1 MTTSSIHPLRGRV
14 VGVATLGLLLL
25 GVASTPAHS
34 ETIRSKQWHLDAMG
48 AEEIWQI
55 STGKGVEVAVIDTGV
70 DATNGDL
77 RGQVLQGKDLA
88 PEEKGDERTDYNGH
102 GTGMAGIIA
111 GTGESGSGDG
121 AFGLAPDATIVPIR
135 IPDVGF
141 DNNRPEVIAQSNKAT
156 AAAIKYAAD
165 QDIKI
170 INMSIGWTKG
180 SSELDD
186 AVEYALDRGS
196 LLFASVGNSGD
207 VDNDPEYPGATPGVV
222 GVSAIGKDLKK
233 TKESQYGVQVDL
245 AAPGDDIVHAC
256 GGKTGLCTGHGTSAA
271 TALASAT
278 AALIWSK
285 HPEWTNN
292 QVLRVMLNTVSA
304 PTSGNK
310 RNDHVGYG
318 AVRPLRAL
326 KTPGDP
332 GPADE
337 YPLPDLAAAAS
348 KSPSAEAAEP
358 AAGKDAET
366 KQPADAASES
376 QGGSSTTLWISL
388 GVGAAVIIGAA
399 VTLSVVRSRRV
410 NG

>member
-1 MTTSSIHPLRGRV
+1 
-14 VGVATLGLLLL
+14 VATAGLLLL
-25 GVASTPAHS
+25 GVAGSPAHAES
-34 ETIRSKQWHLDAMG
+34 VRSQQWHLDAMG
-48 AEEIWQI
+48 AEEIWQV
-55 STGKGVEVAVIDTGV
+55 STGKGVKVAVIDSGV
-70 DATNGDL
+70 DAMNGDL
-77 RGQVLQGKDLA
+77 RGQVLKGKNLA
-88 PEEKGDERTDYNGH
+88 PDEKGDELTDYDGH
-102 GTGMAGIIA
+102 GTGMAGVIA
-111 GTGESGSGDG
+111 GTGQSGGGDG
-121 AFGLAPDATIVPIR
+121 AYGLAPGAKIVPIR
-135 IPDVGF
+135 VPDVGW
-141 DNNRPEVIAQSNKAT
+141 DSNQPESIRVSNQAF
-156 AAAIKYAAD
+156 AEGIRYAAD
-165 QDIKI
+165 KGIQV
-170 INMSIGWTKG
+170 INVSQGVREGSAELSNAVKYAVEKG
-180 SSELDD
+180 SL
-186 AVEYALDRGS
+186 V
-196 LLFASVGNSGD
+196 FASTGNNGD
-207 VDNDPEYPGATPGVV
+207 TDLRYPAATPGVV
-222 GVSAIGKDLKK
+222 AVGALGRDLKK
-233 TKESQYGVQVDL
+233 TEESQYGPQVDVS
-245 AAPGDDIVHAC
+245 APGIDMVHAC
-256 GGKTGLCTGHGTSAA
+256 GGETGLCKTSGTSDA

-348 KSPSAEAAEP
+348 KSPSTEAAEP
-358 AAGKDAET
+358 AAGKDAEA

-376 QGGSSTTLWISL
+376 QGGSSATLWISL
-388 GVGAAVIIGAA
+388 GVGAAVIIGSA